1 MQTIDADTHVVE
13 TEQTWKYLD
22 ESEAK
27 YRPVLL
33 GPCSDEGSRRRF
45 WLIDGKVFS
54 HSVNVGKDVA
64 TASREMSD
72 VDLRLKHMDELKV
85 DVQVLY
91 PSLFDRELTRRPEIE
106 RALCRSYNRW
116 LSEIWKKGQ
125 GHLRWTAVLPLMS
138 MNEALQEV
146 EFAKENGACGIY
158 MRGFIQNRL
167 LSDPYFYPLYEEA
180 ERLDLPICIHA
191 STGSFEWAE
200 LFEHETGFGRFKVP
214 VLSAFHCLV
223 SDGVPQRFPKL
234 RFGFIEVRAQWV
246 PYVLVELRR
255 RFERRG
261 KPFSSDLM
269 REWRLYVACQTDDD
283 LPYILKYA
291 GEDNLVIGTDYGHND
306 TSSEIQ
312 ALRTL
317 SVNGEVHPAI
327 IRKILYDNPRTFYSL

>member
-1 MQTIDADTHVVE
+1 
-13 TEQTWKYLD
+13 
-22 ESEAK
+22 
-27 YRPVLL
+27 
-33 GPCSDEGSRRRF
+33 
-45 WLIDGKVFS
+45 
-54 HSVNVGKDVA
+54 
-64 TASREMSD
+64 
-72 VDLRLKHMDELKV
+72 
-85 DVQVLY
+85 
-91 PSLFDRELTRRPEIE
+91 
-106 RALCRSYNRW
+106 
-116 LSEIWKKGQ
+116 
-125 GHLRWTAVLPLMS
+125 MS

-146 EFAKENGACGIY
+146 KFAKENGACGIY